1 MAVHYRTNA
10 IIFKKEDRSETDR
23 AFAVF
28 TYDFGRLDVYA
39 KAIRKINSKLRAGI
53 DIFYLSEIEFIRG
66 KNNKTLTDAEPIE
79 KNNNILQDFEKI
91 KIAYQI
97 TNVLDKFIKGQQE
110 DKEIWNLLVDTFKK
124 LNVRQSVANNQ
135 QLLYYYFLWNFFSVL
150 GYHPEISKCAVCHG
164 KLNPY
169 NIYFSD
175 KEGGIICKKCLEA
188 DKEAR
193 KINSDVVK
201 VLRLILIKDWKIIS
215 KLKIDLASQK
225 MFETVTNSYY
235 DYVLPENF
243 SK

>member
-10 IIFKKEDRSETDR
+10 IVFKKEDRAENDR
-23 AFAVF
+23 TFTAF
-28 TYDFGRLDVYA
+28 TYDFGKLDVYA

-79 KNNNILQDFEKI
+79 KNSNIFYDFEKI

-97 TNVLDKFIKGQQE
+97 TNVLEKFIKGQQE

-124 LNVRQSVANNQ
+124 LNVRQSSANNQ
-135 QLLYYYFLWNFFSVL
+135 QLLYYYFFWNFFSVL
-150 GYHPEISKCAVCHG
+150 GYRPEILKCAVCCG

-175 KEGGIICKKCLEA
+175 KEGGIICKKCLEV
-188 DKEAR
+188 DKEAK

-201 VLRLILIKDWKIIS
+201 VLRLILTKDWKIIS
-215 KLKIDLASQK
+215 KLKIDSASQK
-225 MFETVTNSYY
+225 LFETVTNSYH
-235 DYVLPENF
+235 DYILPAHSF
-243 SK
+243 K

>member
-10 IIFKKEDRSETDR
+10 IIFKKEDRSEADR

-28 TYDFGRLDVYA
+28 TYDFGKLDVYA

-79 KNNNILQDFEKI
+79 KNSNIFYDFEKI
-91 KIAYQI
+91 KIAHQI
-97 TNVLDKFIKGQQE
+97 ANVLEKFIKGQQE

-124 LNVRQSVANNQ
+124 LNSRQSAANNQ
-135 QLLYYYFLWNFFSVL
+135 KLLYYYFLWNFFSVL
-150 GYHPEISKCAVCHG
+150 GYHPGVLKCAVCCG

-175 KEGGIICKKCLEA
+175 KEGGIICKKCLET

-193 KINSDVVK
+193 KINSDIVK
-201 VLRLILIKDWKIIS
+201 ILRLILTKDWKIIS
-215 KLKIDLASQK
+215 KLRVDSASQK
-225 MFETVTNSYY
+225 LFETVTDSYY
-235 DYVLPENF
+235 SYILPAHSF
-243 SK
+243 K

>member
-1 MAVHYRTNA
+1 MAVHYRTNS
-10 IIFKKEDRSETDR
+10 IIFKKEDRSEADR

-79 KNNNILQDFEKI
+79 KNNNILYDFEKL

-97 TNVLDKFIKGQQE
+97 TNVMDKFIKGQQK
-110 DKEIWNLLVDTFKK
+110 DKEIWNLLTDTFKK
-124 LNVRQSVANNQ
+124 LNVRQSAANNQ
-135 QLLYYYFLWNFFSVL
+135 QLLYYYFLWNFFSIL
-150 GYHPEISKCAVCHG
+150 GYRPEILKCAVCHG

-175 KEGGIICKKCLEA
+175 KEGGIICKKCLEI
-188 DKEAR
+188 DKDAR
-193 KINSDVVK
+193 KINSDVIK

-215 KLKIDLASQK
+215 KLKIDSASQK
-225 MFETVTNSYY
+225 LFKTVTDSYY
-235 DYVLPENF
+235 NYILPAHS